1 MGAGAENITPY
12 DNKRRKT
19 EQVREMFDSIA
30 PAYDFMN
37 KAMTMG
43 IDRWWRRRAVNRIK
57 AEHPCSILDVATG
70 TGDVAIALARA
81 IEGCHVTGIDL
92 SEGMIEHGRAKIK
105 SKGLVGRV
113 TLEVA
118 DCLDL
123 PIADNTFDCVTVAY
137 GVRNFER
144 LSEGYAEM
152 LRVLRPGGLLAVL
165 ELSTP
170 DTPLVAQLYRV
181 YTRCVIPAIGRMVS
195 GDSRAYTYLPESIA
209 AVAQGEDMLDIAR
222 SVGFSDAEYHRYT
235 FGTCTLYL
243 ARKPR

>member
-1 MGAGAENITPY
+1 MNCEKINPYAG
-12 DNKRRKT
+12 DSRNKSQ
-19 EQVREMFDSIA
+19 QVREMFDNIA

-37 KAMTMG
+37 RAMTFG
-43 IDRWWRRRAVNRIK
+43 IDRRWRRIAVDMLRDRR
-57 AEHPCSILDVATG
+57 PVDILDVATG
-70 TGDVAIALARA
+70 TGDLAMLIARR
-81 IEGCHVTGIDL
+81 ITGSHITGIDL
-92 SEGMIEHGRAKIK
+92 SEGMIERGRAKIAE
-105 SKGLVGRV
+105 KGLSHRIS
-113 TLEVA
+113 LQEA
-118 DCLDL
+118 DCLAL
-123 PIADNTFDCVTVAY
+123 PMPDDSFDVVTVAY

-144 LSEGYAEM
+144 LAEGYSEM

-170 DTPLVAQLYRV
+170 TSPLVRPFYNL
-181 YTRCVIPAIGRMVS
+181 YTRRIIPFIGKMVS

-222 SVGFSDAEYHRYT
+222 SAGFTDAVFRRFT

>member
-1 MGAGAENITPY
+1 MPQGAENITPY
-12 DNKRRKT
+12 DHTRRKT
-19 EQVREMFDSIA
+19 EQVRQMFDSIA

-37 KAMTMG
+37 RAMTMG
-43 IDRWWRRRAVNRIK
+43 IDRWWRRKAVAVVK
-57 AEHPCSILDVATG
+57 AENPRRILDVATG
-70 TGDVAIALARA
+70 TGDVAVALAEA
-81 IEGCHVTGIDL
+81 VDGCSVTGIDL
-92 SEGMIEHGRAKIK
+92 SEGMIERGRAKIAE
-105 SKGLVGRV
+105 KGLSHRIS
-113 TLEVA
+113 LQVA
-118 DCLDL
+118 DCLAL
-123 PIADNTFDCVTVAY
+123 PMPDDSFDVVTVAY

-144 LSEGYAEM
+144 LAEGYSEM

-170 DTPLVAQLYRV
+170 TSPLVRPFYNL
-181 YTRCVIPAIGRMVS
+181 YTRRIIPFIGKMVS

-222 SVGFSDAEYHRYT
+222 SAGFTDAVFRRFT